1 MIHRNL
7 THTAPTR
14 PPQVRAKLEEEHMQ
28 FENVLRE
35 MERDIRRSRAELN
48 ELKRMHA
55 DAQLSRDVAVKEMHK
70 QEEQNNVERKKREV
84 ELKAMRQQAEER
96 RQHYERSERR
106 QVRVYLV
113 VCSILITVKVEM
125 QNAQYEYRGVDVSFT
140 SERELLINRL
150 LCR

>member
-1 MIHRNL
+1 
-7 THTAPTR
+7 
-14 PPQVRAKLEEEHMQ
+14 MQ

-48 ELKRMHA
+48 ELKKMHA

-106 QVRVYLV
+106 QVYLV
-113 VCSILITVKVEM
+113 VSFSSILYTIECSVNIVL
-125 QNAQYEYRGVDVSFT
+125 QP
-140 SERELLINRL
+140 RENY
-150 LCR
+150 